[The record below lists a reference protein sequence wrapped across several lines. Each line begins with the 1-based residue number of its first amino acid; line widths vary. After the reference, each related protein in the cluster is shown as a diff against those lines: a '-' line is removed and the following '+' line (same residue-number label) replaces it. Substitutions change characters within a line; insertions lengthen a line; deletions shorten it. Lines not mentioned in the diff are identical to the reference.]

1 MNVGDKV
8 TITKTTFEFGHS
20 KSAVILPAVLNIPK
34 GAELKMTIEV
44 ISFPGSETEI
54 A

>member
-8 TITKTTFEFGHS
+8 TINKTTFEFGHS
-20 KSAVILPAVLNIPK
+20 KSAVILPAILNIPK
-34 GAELKMTIEV
+34 GAELRMTIEV
-44 ISFPGSETEI
+44 VALPGSKTET